1 MTDEFERTLREELAG
16 AYPSPSDDDVAI
28 ALRRVRG
35 RRRRVRR
42 WWPSPLPALA
52 AGVVIALIGGVVVG
66 TFRSSQGDDCMYP
79 QTGKKVAVAL
89 SLWLATACADQPSDA
104 VAPAFAI
111 PGRLDMARVQPG
123 TWIYQISRITDQDFE
138 SPQGTKTV
146 SLTLAEHGGVPVWQL
161 ETLHDMV
168 YAMDTADTLY
178 LSRDGLHLLERRWQ
192 WGRWQHGRSSAL
204 GGQLVRTFSNDRTA
218 ETSEAVEDLSS
229 ELTAIT
235 RDHLYLILQT
245 LPFALGWEGSVLHR
259 RFEPSVDIMVLA
271 DSVITVGAG
280 TFDVWTVQAT
290 AKYQGSNWSR
300 RYFYTWWISKDEG
313 WLVKT
318 DSYFSDGFRNED
330 DVMVMELT
338 GVELGG

>member
-1 MTDEFERTLREELAG
+1 MTDEFESTLREELAG

-28 ALRRVRG
+28 ALRRVRN
-35 RRRRVRR
+35 RRRRVPR

-52 AGVVIALIGGVVVG
+52 AGVVIAVIGGVVVG
-66 TFRSSQGDDCMYP
+66 TFISGQGDDCMYP
-79 QTGKKVAVAL
+79 QTGKRVAVAL

-111 PGRLDMARVQPG
+111 PGRLDIARVQPG
-123 TWIYQISRITDQDFE
+123 TWTYKISRITDQAFE

-146 SLTLAEHGGVPVWQL
+146 SLTEAEHGGVAVWQM

-168 YAMDTADTLY
+168 YAPDDADTLY
-178 LSRDGLHLLERRWQ
+178 LSQDGLHLLERRWQ
-192 WGRWQHGRSSAL
+192 RGRWGHGRSAVR
-204 GGQLVRTFSNDRTA
+204 GGQLVRTYSNDRSA
-218 ETSEAVEDLSS
+218 ESSEVVEDLSS

-235 RDHLYLILQT
+235 RDHLFLILQT
-245 LPFALGWEGSVLHR
+245 LPFAAGWQGSVLHR
-259 RFEPSVDIMVLA
+259 RFAPSFDIMVLA

-318 DSYFSDGFRNED
+318 DSYFFEGFRNED
-330 DVMVMELT
+330 DVMMIELT
-338 GVELGG
+338 AVELGG